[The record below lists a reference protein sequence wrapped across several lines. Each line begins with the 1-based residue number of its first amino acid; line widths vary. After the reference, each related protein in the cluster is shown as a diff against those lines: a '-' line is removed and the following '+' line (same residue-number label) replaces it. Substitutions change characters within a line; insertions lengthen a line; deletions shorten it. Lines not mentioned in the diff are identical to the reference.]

1 MRLSQTG
8 KDLEFKVVVL
18 GDKGTGKTSLV
29 TRFIDGHYSSLQNST
44 IGAFFLTKRIHLS
57 NGSSLK
63 MQLWDTA
70 GQERFKSMA
79 KLYYRGAAAV
89 IVCCDITS
97 EETFLKM
104 KEWILEIQSN
114 TSLDDLCVTLSCNK
128 SDLEAQRCVSQA
140 RVEAYAAEINA
151 SVFLTSAK
159 EDIGISEL
167 FDFISEAIFDRKM
180 KDQISSHTTEAAVQ
194 CGLDPVSDRP
204 QKKSGCC

>member
-29 TRFIDGHYSSLQNST
+29 TRFIDGHFSPIQNST
-44 IGAFFLTKRIHLS
+44 IGAFFLTKRIQLA
-57 NGSSLK
+57 NGSSFK

-79 KLYYRGAAAV
+79 KLYYRGAADV

-97 EETFLKM
+97 EETFIKM

-114 TSLDDLCVTLSCNK
+114 ASLDDLCIALSCNK
-128 SDLEAQRCVSQA
+128 SDLEDQRCVSQA
-140 RVEAYAAEINA
+140 RVEAYAVEINA

-159 EDIGISEL
+159 EDIGISGL
-167 FDFISEAIFDRKM
+167 FDFISAAIFDRKI
-180 KDQISSHTTEAAVQ
+180 KALSSVTEAAVRS
-194 CGLDPVSDRP
+194 GLDPVFDRP